1 MGGLDSLFGRRA
13 QHKEAD
19 PREQAEE
26 LELLHQEIR
35 AHQES
40 GNGTLDDE
48 RKLAQ
53 VKETLA
59 ALYARMDKS
68 GEDKKAA

>member
-1 MGGLDSLFGRRA
+1 MGALDSLFGRRA

-40 GNGTLDDE
+40 GNGTIHDE
-48 RKLAQ
+48 RKL
-53 VKETLA
+53 KEITDTLA
-59 ALYARMDKS
+59 GLRARMEKS
-68 GEDKKAA
+68 AEDKKAA